1 LNLVKQVLRRIDA
14 FQQRLGP
21 VAVAYGVA
29 KKAGDDNAGLLM
41 TNITYSAFVTVFP
54 LLLLLVT
61 ILGLVFSSDPSVR
74 RTILDSA
81 LAQFPLIGS
90 ELGKNIHALHNSSL
104 IGLFVGIA
112 GLVYGSL
119 GLAGSCMY
127 AMQQVWNVPGTDR
140 PNFLKRTGRSLGFL
154 LVLGLGVGATT
165 FLSGVGF
172 FGLKQAGIVQVGAVV
187 LSLVVNCALFLC
199 AFRILSPV
207 EAPTRALLPGAVLG
221 GIGWTILQSAG
232 NYLVGHTLRND
243 SEVYG
248 TFAVVLGLLA
258 WIYFAARLTVY
269 AAELNVVLHRR
280 LWPRSVVQPPL
291 TAADEASLAA
301 QAEQNR
307 RRPEQRIDVSFDG
320 NPEPGGTGDGNETPE
335 GEPIRSGA

>member
-1 LNLVKQVLRRIDA
+1 MNLVKQVLRRIDA
-14 FQQRLGP
+14 FQQRVKP
-21 VAVAYGVA
+21 AAVAYGVM

-61 ILGLVFSSDPSVR
+61 ILGLVFSSDPSIR
-74 RTILDSA
+74 RSILDSA

-90 ELGKNIHALHNSSL
+90 ELGKNIHALRRSSL

-112 GLVYGSL
+112 GLTYGSL
-119 GLAGSCMY
+119 GLAGSCMF

-140 PNFLKRTGRSLGFL
+140 PNFLKRTARSLAFL
-154 LVLGLGVGATT
+154 LVLGVGVGATT

-172 FGLKQAGIVQVGAVV
+172 FGLKQAAVVQVGAVV
-187 LSLVVNCALFLC
+187 LSLLVNCALFFA
-199 AFRILSPV
+199 AFWILTPGGI
-207 EAPTRALLPGAVLG
+207 PTKALLPGALLG
-221 GIGWTILQSAG
+221 GIGWSILQSAG
-232 NYLVGHTLRND
+232 NYLVGHTLKND
-243 SEVYG
+243 SQVYG

-258 WIYFAARLTVY
+258 WLYFAARLTVY

-280 LWPRSVVQPPL
+280 LWPRSLVQPPL
-291 TAADEASLAA
+291 TRADEASLAA

-307 RRPEQRIDVSFDG
+307 RRPEQRIDVSFDDKAAG
-320 NPEPGGTGDGNETPE
+320 EDPGE
-335 GEPIRSGA
+335 GEGTSEAEPVRSGA